1 MEVKKLII
9 FDFCETLVNIQTA
22 DNFVLWVLDKEKVN
36 SKFQLDFIRRLKKIK
51 FITILNLLFPRLNF
65 EKRLLLRLLRNLSQ
79 ETINENA
86 KNYAQW
92 LKGKWTL
99 ELKDLFMMH
108 IDKRDQ
114 IIVISGGYEIYLKHF
129 FAEFPEVVVFGTKI
143 EFKNGKLT
151 GEFEG
156 KDCMFQEK
164 VKILNSWIET
174 SGYNKENSVVFSD
187 SISDLPLLK
196 WANEGFVVSHKKEQ
210 NWAKMNNLKEIIWG
224 QKI

>member
-1 MEVKKLII
+1 MENKQLII

-22 DNFVLWVLDKEKVN
+22 DNFVLWVLEKEKVN

-51 FITILNLLFPRLNF
+51 FITILNVLFPRLNF
-65 EKRLLLRLLRNLSQ
+65 EKRLMLRLLKNLSQ

-86 KNYAQW
+86 KNYAEW
-92 LKGKWTL
+92 LKGKWIM
-99 ELKDLFMMH
+99 ELKDLFMKYVDNGAK
-108 IDKRDQ
+108 IV
-114 IIVISGGYEIYLKHF
+114 VISGGYEIYLKHF
-129 FAEFPEVVVFGTKI
+129 FAEFPEVIVFGTKI

-151 GEFEG
+151 GMFDG

-164 VKILNSWIET
+164 VNILDRWIET
-174 SGYNKENSVVFSD
+174 SGQNMEKSVVFSD

-224 QKI
+224 

>member
-1 MEVKKLII
+1 MENKQLII

-22 DNFVLWVLDKEKVN
+22 DNFVLWVLEKEKVN

-51 FITILNLLFPRLNF
+51 FITILNVLFPRLNF
-65 EKRLLLRLLRNLSQ
+65 EKRLMLRLLKNLSQ

-86 KNYAQW
+86 KNYADW
-92 LKGKWTL
+92 LKGKWIL
-99 ELKDLFMMH
+99 ELKDLFMKH
-108 IDKRDQ
+108 VDNGAKIV
-114 IIVISGGYEIYLKHF
+114 VISGGYEIYLKYF

-151 GEFEG
+151 GMIDG

-164 VKILNSWIET
+164 VNILDIWIET
-174 SGYNKENSVVFSD
+174 SGQNMEKSVVFSD

-210 NWAKMNNLKEIIWG
+210 NWAKMNNLKEIIWR
-224 QKI
+224 

>member
-1 MEVKKLII
+1 LENKQLII

-22 DNFVLWVLDKEKVN
+22 DNFVLWVLEKEKVN

-51 FITILNLLFPRLNF
+51 FITILNVLFPRLNF
-65 EKRLLLRLLRNLSQ
+65 EKRLMLRLLKNLSQ

-86 KNYAQW
+86 KNYAEW
-92 LKGKWTL
+92 LKGKWIM
-99 ELKDLFMMH
+99 ELKDLFMKYVDNGAK
-108 IDKRDQ
+108 IV
-114 IIVISGGYEIYLKHF
+114 VISGGYEIYLKHF
-129 FAEFPEVVVFGTKI
+129 FAEFPEVIVFGTKI

-151 GEFEG
+151 GMFDG

-164 VKILNSWIET
+164 VNILDRWIET
-174 SGYNKENSVVFSD
+174 SGQNMEKSVVFSD

-224 QKI
+224 

>member
-1 MEVKKLII
+1 MENKQLII

-36 SKFQLDFIRRLKKIK
+36 SKFQLDFIRTLKKIK
-51 FITILNLLFPRLNF
+51 FITIVNLLLPKLNI
-65 EKRLLLRLLRNLSQ
+65 EKRLMLRLLKNLSQ

-92 LKGKWTL
+92 LKGKWIL

-108 IDKRDQ
+108 VDTGAKIV
-114 IIVISGGYEIYLKHF
+114 VISGGYEIYLKHF

-151 GEFEG
+151 GKFDG

-164 VKILNSWIET
+164 VNILNRWIET
-174 SGYNKENSVVFSD
+174 SGENMEKSVVFSD

-210 NWAKMNNLKEIIWG
+210 NWSEMNNLKEIIWG
-224 QKI
+224 